1 MQNDWQNCAKI
12 DFASNDIFSWNA
24 SGALRAE
31 FLAELAKHPD
41 FCTGA
46 GGSRLLDG
54 NYPYIEDVEQEIAAF
69 HGAEAGLVFPS
80 GFDANIAVWSA
91 IPRPGDVIV
100 YDELVHAST
109 HEGIA
114 QSLAMQK
121 VEFPHN
127 NVRAFQDVLRSILAT
142 QPLVRQGRRSILVAV
157 EGVYSMDGDI
167 CPLEELV
174 EVADEMFQ
182 GEDNIQFVVDEAHS
196 TGLLGPKGAGL
207 VCELG
212 LETQIAVRV
221 HTFGKCMGSSGA
233 IVLGNPTV
241 TAALINFARSVTY
254 STAPPFPL
262 VAAIKAGYNILRSE
276 QGQEARDRVQY
287 VASLFYA
294 ELTSHPAW
302 RASKTKGLL
311 SVPLAGNWES
321 RPFLSHITTLRT
333 RPRYLYWLTFHL
345 HSAGFC
351 VWPIE
356 HPVVPVG
363 QGRIKISMHAGN
375 TDAQVRS
382 LVEAIFKWVEE
393 ITSIEEGV
401 LKDQTTQAAGEVYSW
416 MKSEGLDGFGMV

>member
-1 MQNDWQNCAKI
+1 MNGNILSKGLLTPAFTTRIRSQRRQVGSNKNTQSTFYRNLEEALDQRRAAHSARALVQNDWQNCAKI

-221 HTFGKCMGSSGA
+221 HTFGKCMGSSGGKWASRHSQVSDAVLTRLIQPSFSA
-233 IVLGNPTV
+233 IQP
-241 TAALINFARSVTY
+241 
-254 STAPPFPL
+254 
-262 VAAIKAGYNILRSE
+262 
-276 QGQEARDRVQY
+276 
-287 VASLFYA
+287 
-294 ELTSHPAW
+294 
-302 RASKTKGLL
+302 
-311 SVPLAGNWES
+311 S
-321 RPFLSHITTLRT
+321 RQP
-333 RPRYLYWLTFHL
+333 
-345 HSAGFC
+345 
-351 VWPIE
+351 
-356 HPVVPVG
+356 
-363 QGRIKISMHAGN
+363 
-375 TDAQVRS
+375 
-382 LVEAIFKWVEE
+382 
-393 ITSIEEGV
+393 
-401 LKDQTTQAAGEVYSW
+401 
-416 MKSEGLDGFGMV
+416 